1 MGSPAGCHVLRRGI
15 IKSLLVSKIVRNR
28 DRVRLSR
35 LGDIPRAGAIEA
47 ARRKDPNGH
56 LEKALP
62 RSLTAVTGRPGSGGY
77 ASIRFHGA
85 PLLRAVNYKMGIELY
100 QSIDL

>member
-1 MGSPAGCHVLRRGI
+1 MVSPAGCYVLRRGKI
-15 IKSLLVSKIVRNR
+15 ESPLVSEIVRNR

-35 LGDIPRAGAIEA
+35 LGEITCTGAIEA
-47 ARRKDPNGH
+47 TRRKDPNSH

-62 RSLTAVTGRPGSGGY
+62 RSLTAVTGRSGYGGF

-85 PLLRAVNYKMGIELY
+85 PLPRAVDYKTGIELY